1 MIQEIKIKNFRS
13 FKDEVTF
20 SFEASNDKFAEDSQV
35 VQINENTRLLRFAII
50 YGYNAS
56 GKSNLLDVFEFLYD
70 FWFYKPKDMDVKTG
84 TIPFKLDKSSPT
96 EPTKIEL
103 VFYVED
109 TKYSYL
115 LELDEH
121 QVYLEKLSY
130 YKSVQP
136 TKLFE
141 RRLENGQSVIDF
153 NLKISNIVKEKI
165 TVECL
170 KNMSFFAARKQAN
183 ASIPEIDAAMAWMT
197 NKVHQTISPSTNLT
211 KYAQR
216 MTSKDNE
223 LITYIL
229 GFLREADF
237 NITNFKTDAINQPY
251 PEEVVEMVLSSD
263 KLSEEEKEIIKQV
276 PFKKDFRTDF
286 EHTVE
291 NERGVESYILTS
303 SYGEESRGT
312 LRTLGIETA
321 LYSIMKENA
330 FVAIDEIETS
340 FHPKLLEKILFEYL
354 RTHSR
359 SQLLVTT
366 HNDGLLDLVDDLIR
380 KDSVW
385 FTEKKKSGVTDLY
398 KLTDFRGVN
407 RLSSIREAYRNKRF
421 GATMN

>member
-35 VQINENTRLLRFAII
+35 VQINENTRLLRFAVV

-56 GKSNLLDVFEFLYD
+56 GKSNLLDAFDFLYK
-70 FWFYKPKDMDVKTG
+70 FWFYKPNDMDERTR
-84 TIPFKLDKSSPT
+84 TTPFKLDKFSPT

-103 VFYVED
+103 IFYVED
-109 TKYSYL
+109 IKYSYQ

-141 RRLENGQSVIDF
+141 RKFEKGQSVIDF
-153 NLKISNIVKEKI
+153 NLKLSSFVKESI
-165 TVECL
+165 SVYCL
-170 KNMSFFAARKQAN
+170 KNMSFFAARTQAN

-303 SYGEESRGT
+303 GYGEESRGT

>member
-35 VQINENTRLLRFAII
+35 VQINENTRLLRFAVV

-84 TIPFKLDKSSPT
+84 TIPFKLDKSSLA
-96 EPTKIEL
+96 EPTRIEL

-141 RRLENGQSVIDF
+141 RRFENGQSVIDF

-170 KNMSFFAARKQAN
+170 KNMSFFAARNQVN
-183 ASIPEIDAAMAWMT
+183 ASIPEIDAAMTWMKT
-197 NKVHQTISPSTNLT
+197 KVHETISPSTNLT

-216 MTSKDNE
+216 MTSKNND

-237 NITNFKTDAINQPY
+237 NITNFKTDTINQPY
-251 PEEVVEMVLSSD
+251 PKEVVEMVLNSE
-263 KLSEEEKEIIKQV
+263 KLSEEEKEVIKQV
-276 PFKKDFRTDF
+276 PFKKEFRTDF

-291 NERGVESYILTS
+291 NERGIESYILS

-321 LYSIMKENA
+321 LYAIMNENA
-330 FVAIDEIETS
+330 FIAIDEIETS

-354 RTHSR
+354 RTPSR